1 MLARSFTSYLLQ
13 PVILCLWALWVTGC
27 SVSEDPQNRFHTFN
41 GPTMG
46 TWYNVKIQGLPDSLS
61 ETAVKQ
67 AIDAELNGVNEAMS
81 TWREDSELSRFN
93 RAPVQVP
100 FPMSADTRQV
110 LAISAEVY
118 EASGG
123 AFDITVGPLV
133 NLWGFGPDKQ
143 EDSIPPPEDIS
154 RLLQEIGGDAI
165 RIQGE
170 QVSKSRPVQI
180 DLSAV
185 AKGYGVDKVAS
196 RLEALGI
203 RRYMVEVGGEIR
215 VGDAKL
221 SGETWKIAIEEPTT
235 LSRSIQKVLSL
246 KNVAIA
252 TSGDYRNFYEK
263 DGKRYSHTI
272 DPRTGSP
279 VAHKLASVSVIHES
293 CAYADAWA
301 TALTVLGPEES
312 LKLAE
317 KLNLAVY
324 LLVKTETGF
333 EALQSESFSRYVDP
347 AAI

>member
-1 MLARSFTSYLLQ
+1 MIARSFTSHLLQ
-13 PVILCLWALWVTGC
+13 PVILCLLALWITGC
-27 SVSEDPQNRFHTFN
+27 SVSEDPQARYHTFN

-46 TWYNVKIQGLPDSLS
+46 TWYNVKIQGLPESLS
-61 ETAVKQ
+61 QNAVKQ
-67 AIDAELNGVNEAMS
+67 AIDAELNAVNEKMS
-81 TWREDSELSRFN
+81 TWREDSELSQFN
-93 RAPVQVP
+93 QAPVQTP
-100 FPMSADTRQV
+100 FALSEDTRQV

-133 NLWGFGPDKQ
+133 NLWGFGPGKQ
-143 EDSIPPPEDIS
+143 EDTVPDTEDIH
-154 RLLQEIGGDAI
+154 RLLQEIGADALQF
-165 RIQGE
+165 QGE
-170 QVSKSRPVQI
+170 QVNKSRPVQI

-185 AKGYGVDKVAS
+185 AKGYGVDKVAL
-196 RLEALGI
+196 RLESLGI

-221 SGETWKIAIEEPTT
+221 SGEPWKIAIEEPQT
-235 LSRSIQKVLSL
+235 LQRSIQKVLNL
-246 KNVAIA
+246 HQVAIA

-279 VAHKLASVSVIHES
+279 VTHPLASVSVIHES
-293 CAYADAWA
+293 CAYADAYA

-333 EALQSESFSRYVDP
+333 KALQSESFSRYVDP